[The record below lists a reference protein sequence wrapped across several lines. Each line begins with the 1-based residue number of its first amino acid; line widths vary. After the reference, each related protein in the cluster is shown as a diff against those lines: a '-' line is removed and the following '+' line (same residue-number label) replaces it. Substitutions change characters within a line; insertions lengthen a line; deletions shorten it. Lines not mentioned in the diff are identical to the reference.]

1 MGELT
6 DERIA
11 PCPKCGGTDTKVA
24 RYSYPDQA
32 FAQCRA
38 CGANG
43 PDGDTPADAVAQWNA
58 WAEHDALLA
67 EVERLR
73 DGLQEI
79 LDMYPHDAEVAT
91 LDQIHWFALRTL
103 YPATEILAGPVTD
116 EELTRRAEGELRE
129 GIWDATSEGE

>member
-43 PDGDTPADAVAQWNA
+43 PDGDTAADAITQWNR
-58 WAEHDALLA
+58 WAEHGKLTAELA
-67 EVERLR
+67 RLRGENERLLSVAKNLGHQCR
-73 DGLQEI
+73 LI
-79 LDMYPHDAEVAT
+79 LDYWDKPLSPGEQVWQRKAEQYLT
-91 LDQIHWFALRTL
+91 ELEKLIIERALR
-103 YPATEILAGPVTD
+103 
-116 EELTRRAEGELRE
+116 GE
-129 GIWDATSEGE
+129 AQP